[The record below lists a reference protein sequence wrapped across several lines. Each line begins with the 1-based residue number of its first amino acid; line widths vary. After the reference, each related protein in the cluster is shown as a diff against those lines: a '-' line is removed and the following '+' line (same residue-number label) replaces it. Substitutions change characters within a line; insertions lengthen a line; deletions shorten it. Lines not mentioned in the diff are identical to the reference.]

1 MLSLSKKIL
10 QGVDTDCS
18 SYRLI
23 VSVTGGLFQ
32 LQVDCSSYR
41 LVVNKFRFVP
51 SYTLSQW
58 SNIISSSSIVDP
70 AVPSAL
76 GPSTG
81 WLMPICGLHDAS
93 FVHSDCCNCFRSW
106 SQKIRLLVASHSS
119 MAQTAVNHM
128 KPCKWELW
136 MLGAHS
142 CQICGQYNELTSWV
156 SFHHHYQVPCQLEGA
171 NMLSFSTSCNLQQH
185 GSIHVW
191 LLFPCRDERLSR
203 AFSCCLHLS
212 HFP

>member
-32 LQVDCSSYR
+32 LQVDRSSYRLIFQLQVECSSYR

-93 FVHSDCCNCFRSW
+93 FVHSDCCNCCRSW

-142 CQICGQYNELTSWV
+142 CQICGQYNELTSFE
-156 SFHHHYQVPCQLEGA
+156 FH
-171 NMLSFSTSCNLQQH
+171 FIT
-185 GSIHVW
+185 IIK
-191 LLFPCRDERLSR
+191 
-203 AFSCCLHLS
+203 CLVN
-212 HFP
+212 